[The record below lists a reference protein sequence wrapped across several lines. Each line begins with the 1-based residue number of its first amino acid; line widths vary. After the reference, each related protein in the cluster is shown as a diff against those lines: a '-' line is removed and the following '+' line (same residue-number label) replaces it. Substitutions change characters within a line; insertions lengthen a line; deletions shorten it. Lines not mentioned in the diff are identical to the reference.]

1 MKTNTLSEVSPNNS
15 VKSINKKSIKVTLL
29 SLLLF
34 LTLKPFENNAQT
46 AAVVSG
52 TGMAVCASY
61 SFSVASGTTLS
72 PLSYSTQ
79 YFACS
84 GVNKEDISFNPQG
97 STWRV
102 HKGLWSFIPNTTST
116 LVTLYGPDGG
126 GTPNTPVSLSPNDV
140 LLPINYTTNPDCLQF
155 TLNGNTLPGTYE
167 RNSWWI
173 DVQ

>member
-1 MKTNTLSEVSPNNS
+1 MPKGNVVSFTFT
-15 VKSINKKSIKVTLL
+15 SIKTIC
-29 SLLLF
+29 LLLLVLF
-34 LTLKPFENNAQT
+34 SLKPSMTKAQT

-61 SFSVASGTTLS
+61 SFSVASGTTLT
-72 PLSYSTQ
+72 PLNYSTQ

-84 GVNKEDISFNPQG
+84 GVNKEDIAFNQQG
-97 STWRV
+97 NSWRV